1 MNPSRMEESMSK
13 FEDDAFL
20 QLLNEIQA
28 RLDAEADAKFE
39 AEYDADIAPELE
51 AARQERLQ
59 WERNRVRAQD

>member
-1 MNPSRMEESMSK
+1 MPTLK

-39 AEYDADIAPELE
+39 AEYDAEVFE

-59 WERNRVRAQD
+59 CERNRGKPQD